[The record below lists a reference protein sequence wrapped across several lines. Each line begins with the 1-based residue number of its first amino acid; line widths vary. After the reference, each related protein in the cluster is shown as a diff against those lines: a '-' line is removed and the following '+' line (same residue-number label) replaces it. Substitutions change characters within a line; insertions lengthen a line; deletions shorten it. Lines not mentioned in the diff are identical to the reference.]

1 MSSNP
6 IEPGVSRRV
15 VSIAIAGTVVLGLGA
30 AVLSFTAL
38 TDLAVRAG
46 VPSGLGF
53 VWPIIVDGLIV
64 VSTIA
69 VFAAAGPA
77 QRGVR
82 RYAWALLA
90 LGAGVSVLA
99 NGAHAIVASHASTP
113 RLMAVAVASV
123 PPIVLLAVTH
133 LTALLARRTPTQPT
147 KQVLVELTVD
157 EVPDLDPEPDKAPV
171 PTLDVAHSEGWLSGP
186 GTGSFAGTTWQAY
199 QRPEPQGIREQSG
212 DTLALAMAQGGAP
225 VQEPAPE
232 PAPVTEP
239 VPVRVESPAAAPAE
253 CEPASADEFRDWVAG
268 EVRAGRPVTGRT
280 AMDAGLVGSVRTGT
294 RRIAAL
300 REEDPDLF
308 DSRVLRAVRG
318 A

>member
-1 MSSNP
+1 MSEQH

-15 VSIAIAGTVVLGLGA
+15 VSIAISGTVVLGLGA

-69 VFAAAGPA
+69 VVAAAGPA
-77 QRGVR
+77 HRGVR

-99 NGAHAIVASHASTP
+99 NGAHAIVAAHASTP

-133 LTALLARRTPTQPT
+133 LTALLARRTPSQSTEQA
-147 KQVLVELTVD
+147 LVAAAVESV
-157 EVPDLDPEPDKAPV
+157 PEPDPERDKALVPV
-171 PTLDVAHSEGWLSGP
+171 LEASRAAEWFTGPVAGP
-186 GTGSFAGTTWQAY
+186 FVGTTQL
-199 QRPEPQGIREQSG
+199 RPEPQRAHAQSS
-212 DTLALAMAQGGAP
+212 DTLAQAVAHAQMIS
-225 VQEPAPE
+225 PE
-232 PAPVTEP
+232 PGPVTDE
-239 VPVRVESPAAAPAE
+239 VAMRVEAPAAAPTAS
-253 CEPASADEFRDWVAG
+253 EPASADDFRDWVAAQ
-268 EVRAGRPVTGRT
+268 VRVGAPVTGRT
-280 AMDAGLVGSVRTGT
+280 AVDAGLVGSVRTGT

-300 REEDPDLF
+300 RDEDPDLF